1 MYIDFHHKKYSQQRH
16 LLERSGYS
24 LLQMHVK
31 YSNSPKFSDRH
42 VWANSVDTDQTA
54 LADQT
59 APEQSD
65 QGLYCFV
72 LLFRMYL
79 LDELLYSKPTVFQSG
94 WLQHLFGRPKFWVVC
109 VTFILLSNWIKP
121 VIF

>member
-1 MYIDFHHKKYSQQRH
+1 MYIGFHHKKYSQQKH

-31 YSNSPKFSDRH
+31 YRNSPKFSDRH

-54 LADQT
+54 
-59 APEQSD
+59 PEQSD
-65 QGLYCFV
+65 QGLYFFIFFF
-72 LLFRMYL
+72 LLFRMHL
-79 LDELLYSKPTVFQSG
+79 LIELLYSKPTVFQSG

-109 VTFILLSNWIKP
+109 VTFIHLSSWIKP